1 MFPQKQWQKTQ
12 SCTASVNNTNV
23 CLILF
28 VNIFVNIFNKTSFKT
43 IMFIVENWKHEWAL
57 KKRAKII
64 FSLTTQRK
72 PNQTLLCDT
81 FILFPYHWAH
91 WNVLRQGAVSQI
103 NTALIRWA
111 TIYRRQTVLRSCL
124 SLKQTL
130 YVRNFHCIFVW
141 ESWFYL
147 ETMIP
152 QPFWGP
158 TDTSVH
164 LPEWPEKRSSLAAL
178 AWVHPFP
185 GSQSKS
191 QVLTE
196 F

>member
-1 MFPQKQWQKTQ
+1 
-12 SCTASVNNTNV
+12 
-23 CLILF
+23 
-28 VNIFVNIFNKTSFKT
+28 
-43 IMFIVENWKHEWAL
+43 MFIVENWKHEWAL

-64 FSLTTQRK
+64 CSLTTQRK

-147 ETMIP
+147 FQEL
-152 QPFWGP
+152 PFNRWLISTTG
-158 TDTSVH
+158 TSVSTMKFQCGKFKDSAA
-164 LPEWPEKRSSLAAL
+164 LDFWSRSFFSSLYRAL
-178 AWVHPFP
+178 TTSKTILSPSPKIF
-185 GSQSKS
+185 QSYKERS
-191 QVLTE
+191 WEEEKTL
-196 F
+196 